1 MVVFSRAACSFQ
13 SWGYK
18 VLMVNK
24 KATCLCSFLSLV
36 LFASGCLQYKTVRVL
51 KKPLT
56 IVAPSKVERERVCLG
71 EPSPRYHPRDKGAA
85 LKAGKEWIIRALKD
99 PESARFRDVHY
110 FKEGFCVEVN
120 AKNAFKW
127 NCWLGGEY
135 IGDSDSLSKA
145 SCPRPKDIY
154 GEPTYAYETE
164 EVLTE
169 EGIKTLEKIW
179 VASMSVFGVAFTLF
193 IGVICR
199 DCFVE
204 CKGSCFS

>member
-1 MVVFSRAACSFQ
+1 
-13 SWGYK
+13 
-18 VLMVNK
+18 MVNK

-71 EPSPRYHPRDKGAA
+71 EPSPRYRPRDKGAA
-85 LKAGKEWIIRALKD
+85 LKAGKEWLVRTLKD

-110 FKEGFCVEVN
+110 FKEGFCVELN
-120 AKNAFKW
+120 AKNSMGGYVGFKW

-169 EGIKTLEKIW
+169 EGIETWEKIAF
-179 VASMSVFGVAFTLF
+179 VSMH
-193 IGVICR
+193 GVIVVIVVSFLAICGGDR
-199 DCFVE
+199 
-204 CKGSCFS
+204 CKGSWF